1 MSYRI
6 YRPIEG
12 ISINGKEFIC
22 GDDGEVKLFDSID
35 LAKAW
40 LKEQDPTIDVDA
52 EDLMDANGLDIEE
65 AVMSERELIDLVVK
79 SITIWAQEEVDANPE
94 NNIDL
99 DLRRQEM
106 AEEFIEFLSEE
117 MTNGTI

>member
-12 ISINGKEFIC
+12 ITINGKEFIC
-22 GDDGEVKLFDSID
+22 EDDGEVKLFDSID

-65 AVMSERELIDLVVK
+65 
-79 SITIWAQEEVDANPE
+79 
-94 NNIDL
+94 
-99 DLRRQEM
+99 
-106 AEEFIEFLSEE
+106 
-117 MTNGTI
+117 MTNEL